1 MDRWII
7 KITCIIPYTWIGI
20 GAAKPSHKS
29 KVKQEILRKKKSI
42 SVLNQMRIKKGII
55 YINTKPQRV

>member
-1 MDRWII
+1 M
-7 KITCIIPYTWIGI
+7 WIGI

-29 KVKQEILRKKKSI
+29 KAKQGILRKKSI

-55 YINTKPQRV
+55 CTNKESQRV